1 MRSLSCV
8 LVREGPSDDWF
19 LPVVLQRALQDMC
32 RERFPSCGEVQ
43 EIRSLPEAGD
53 QHPDSVVRAI
63 EAELGT
69 FDVALYH
76 HDGAPTGKSDVVIK
90 RMRGAW
96 QEAGFQE
103 PLVPVVPVRE
113 TEAWL
118 LADPE
123 AIRSALRVRKLPE
136 PGFAPERVHSVP
148 RPKEEFEAIVR
159 QVAGRKATGE
169 HGVRDYV
176 IRVGATVEID
186 VLRRVP
192 AFRQWWDEMI
202 EALERLGY
210 QHG

>member
-32 RERFPSCGEVQ
+32 REHFPSCGEVQ
-43 EIRSLPEAGD
+43 EIRSLPEAGN
-53 QHPDSVVRAI
+53 QHPDSVVSAVA
-63 EAELGT
+63 AELGT
-69 FDVALYH
+69 FDVLLYH
-76 HDGAPTGKSDVVIK
+76 HDGSPPDKSDPVIR
-90 RMRGAW
+90 RMREAW
-96 QEAGFQE
+96 QATGYRE

-118 LADPE
+118 LADAE
-123 AIRSALRVRKLPE
+123 AVRSALRVRKLPDF
-136 PGFAPERVHSVP
+136 GFEPERVHSVP

-159 QVAGRKATGE
+159 QVAGRRATSG
-169 HGVRDYV
+169 HGIRDYIV
-176 IRVGATVEID
+176 RVGATARID

-192 AFRQWWDEMI
+192 AFALWWDEMI